1 MGKALAPANHVKRSP
16 RRPPIDLRIQGDGL
30 FLSGHFHRW
39 QVMAFRGPDL
49 DVLSVRMAVDSTSPD
64 HLTVTDSGRDL
75 FSFTSNNVTMLDD
88 NVYRAEGTLKTTAVQ
103 NPFEVMIE
111 APREH
116 NAFFALGFS
125 GRREVLGNAWTDILS
140 ASGTGDLDAERR
152 LDPRAGVRDPE
163 LAAA

>member
-1 MGKALAPANHVKRSP
+1 M
-16 RRPPIDLRIQGDGL
+16 

-39 QVMAFRGPDL
+39 QTMVSRGPDL
-49 DVLSVRMAVDSTSPD
+49 DVMSVRMAVDATSPD
-64 HLTVTDSGRDL
+64 QLTATDAGRDL
-75 FSFTSNNVTMLDD
+75 FSFTSTSVTKLDE
-88 NVYRAEGTLKTTAVQ
+88 NVYRAEGTLETSAGHH
-103 NPFEVMIE
+103 PFGMMIE

-125 GRREVLGNAWTDILS
+125 GRREVLGNVWTELLA
-140 ASGTGDLDAERR
+140 ASGVGDLDAERR

>member
-1 MGKALAPANHVKRSP
+1 MGKVIAPANNVATAP
-16 RRPPIDLRIQGDGL
+16 RRPPIDLRVQGGDL

-64 HLTVTDSGRDL
+64 QLTVTDAGRDL
-75 FSFTSNNVTMLDD
+75 FSFRSTSVTKLDD
-88 NVYRAEGTLKTTAVQ
+88 NLYRAEGTLKTTAGRH
-103 NPFEVMIE
+103 PFEVMIE

-125 GRREVLGNAWTDILS
+125 GRKDVLGNAWTDLLA